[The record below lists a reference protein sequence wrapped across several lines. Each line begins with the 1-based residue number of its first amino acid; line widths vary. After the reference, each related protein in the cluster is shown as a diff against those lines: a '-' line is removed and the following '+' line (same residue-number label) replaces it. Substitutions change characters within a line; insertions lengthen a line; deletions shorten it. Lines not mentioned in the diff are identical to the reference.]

1 MSRQIPVV
9 AVALMAFV
17 LAGPRGGAQENAPAP
32 GAAGAQA
39 TNATDAAKAQT
50 AVGKAAPRPDRP
62 TTNLRVQVIVNRFQ
76 GEKKTGSLPY
86 AFNVTA
92 GGDHVR
98 MRMGVDTPV
107 PVFTG
112 QQTGTGNVIPT
123 SYQYRNVGTNIDC
136 RAQDLGDSRYKLN
149 LTVEN
154 SSTLPGSEKETDV
167 SKARAPLFRRF
178 ETSLDPI
185 LRDGQTIQ
193 TVASTDPVTGE
204 VVKIDVTLN
213 VVR

>member
-1 MSRQIPVV
+1 MSLRTTLLVG
-9 AVALMAFV
+9 V
-17 LAGPRGGAQENAPAP
+17 LAVGLGGVVLAQEETPTPKP
-32 GAAGAQA
+32 GPEVVKPEKGTVKPEGASEKP
-39 TNATDAAKAQT
+39 T
-50 AVGKAAPRPDRP
+50 PRPDRS
-62 TTNLRVQVIVNRFQ
+62 TATLRVQLVISRTQ

-86 AFNVTA
+86 AFTVTP
-92 GGDHVR
+92 GGLRVR

-107 PVFTG
+107 PVFVQAPG
-112 QQTGTGNVIPT
+112 EQQKTPA

-136 RAQDLGDSRYKLN
+136 SARDLGDGRYLLN

-154 SSTLPGSEKETDV
+154 SSTVAGSERATDLTI
-167 SKARAPLFRRF
+167 AHAPMFRRF
-178 ETSLDPI
+178 ETSIDPV

-193 TVASTDPVTGE
+193 TIASTDPVTGE